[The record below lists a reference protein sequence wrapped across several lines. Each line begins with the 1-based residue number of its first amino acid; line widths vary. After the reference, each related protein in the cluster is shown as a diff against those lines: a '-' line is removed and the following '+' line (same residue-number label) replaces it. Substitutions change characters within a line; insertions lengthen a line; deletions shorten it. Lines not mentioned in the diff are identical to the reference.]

1 MNEENLTTST
11 ASGVSGAAERLAAV
25 LDEIARRVGAIFQD
39 PERALLEY
47 LRDHELDGTQA
58 RSTFVR
64 LHLPLLVCMVV
75 AALLS
80 PLAHL
85 GVLGSFSLL
94 LHVLV
99 PPFFATGLLVF
110 AVVFDQMA
118 RYSRHPRVEEPGE
131 LKIGGIALFLFLPM
145 SATAPFFFVHPV
157 MGLLMLL
164 LAAAY
169 CGYIALEVTAALYE
183 ISLARSFTHL
193 VNAVLLGLIPAAVLA
208 LLFNVMRSISI
219 LKG

>member
-1 MNEENLTTST
+1 MESPVSST
-11 ASGVSGAAERLAAV
+11 PAVSAIVGRLSAGLDELVHRLA
-25 LDEIARRVGAIFQD
+25 GIFKD
-39 PERALLEY
+39 PERAVVEY

-58 RSTFVR
+58 RVTFLR
-64 LHLPLLVCMVV
+64 LHLPLLLLMVV
-75 AALLS
+75 ASLLS

-99 PPFFATGLLVF
+99 PPFFAFGLLLL

-131 LKIGGIALFLFLPM
+131 LKIGGIALFLFLPL
-145 SATAPFFFVHPV
+145 SATAPFFFVHPLI
-157 MGLLMLL
+157 GLLMLL
-164 LAAAY
+164 PAAVY

-193 VNAVLLGLIPAAVLA
+193 VNAALLGLIPVAVLV